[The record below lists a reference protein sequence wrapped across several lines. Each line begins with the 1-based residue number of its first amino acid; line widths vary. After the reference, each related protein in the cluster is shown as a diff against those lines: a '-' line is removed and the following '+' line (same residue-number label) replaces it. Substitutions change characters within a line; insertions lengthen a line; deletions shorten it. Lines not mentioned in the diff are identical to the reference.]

1 MSPTYSQMIN
11 TISQDFEIN
20 KDLLRQDF
28 YSEANKEKVDQ
39 FFNKVS
45 KVLRTIY
52 QEEYYTYLRK
62 HKKHVKYQLYFEL
75 YKQEEYPYYLGKSIN
90 NISTKTKQWKTSDNT
105 VIESI
110 HPLEAKID
118 KNVNGTIIRDSPFK
132 TKIKNKGTTSA
143 IDVKK
148 IMEQISTLSCFLRLQ
163 VIH

>member
-28 YSEANKEKVDQ
+28 YSEANKEKVDW

-62 HKKHVKYQLYFEL
+62 HQKHVKY
-75 YKQEEYPYYLGKSIN
+75 
-90 NISTKTKQWKTSDNT
+90 
-105 VIESI
+105 
-110 HPLEAKID
+110 
-118 KNVNGTIIRDSPFK
+118 
-132 TKIKNKGTTSA
+132 
-143 IDVKK
+143 
-148 IMEQISTLSCFLRLQ
+148 
-163 VIH
+163 